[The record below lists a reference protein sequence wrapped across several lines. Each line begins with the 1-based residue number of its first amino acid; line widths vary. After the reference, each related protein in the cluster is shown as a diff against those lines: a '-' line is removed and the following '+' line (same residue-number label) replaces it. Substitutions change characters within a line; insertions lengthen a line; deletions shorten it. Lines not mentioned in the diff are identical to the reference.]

1 MTDACPERTLALARA
16 AAEAVRGLGHADIDC
31 GGLDWPAD
39 AYDLLG
45 ELALMAGRLPR
56 LLGQA
61 GRWLHMALEARILGC
76 DDGADPARAVT
87 DAVLLLDAARASA
100 AALAGDLEDARRQL
114 GTVHGTGPG
123 REPGDGQDEEEGEL
137 RS

>member
-1 MTDACPERTLALARA
+1 VTDAGPERTMALARA
-16 AAEAVRGLGHADIDC
+16 ASEAVRGLGHADIDS

-61 GRWLHMALEARILGC
+61 ARWLTGALEARILGC
-76 DDGADPARAVT
+76 DDGTDPAGAVT
-87 DAVLLLDAARASA
+87 GAVLMLDAARASA
-100 AALAGDLEDARRQL
+100 TALAGDIQDARQHL
-114 GTVHGTGPG
+114 GTVHGTGPV
-123 REPGDGQDEEEGEL
+123 REPGNEEAGEP

>member
-1 MTDACPERTLALARA
+1 VADASPERTMALARA
-16 AAEAVRGLGHADIDC
+16 ASEAVRGLGHAGIGS

-61 GRWLHMALEARILGC
+61 ARWLTGALDARILGC
-76 DDGADPARAVT
+76 DDGADPAGAVT
-87 DAVLLLDAARASA
+87 AAVLLLDAARGSA
-100 AALAGDLEDARRQL
+100 AALAGDLQDARRHL
-114 GTVHGTGPG
+114 GTIHGAGPA
-123 REPGDGQDEEEGEL
+123 REPGSEEGP

>member
-1 MTDACPERTLALARA
+1 MTDRPASPERTLALARA
-16 AAEAVRGLGHADIDC
+16 AAGAVRDLNHAGIDA

-45 ELALMAGRLPR
+45 ELALAAAGLPR

-61 GRWLHMALEARILGC
+61 GRWLRQALEARILGC
-76 DDGADPARAVT
+76 DDGTDPASAVT
-87 DAVLLLDAARASA
+87 ETVLLLDAARASA
-100 AALAGDLEDARRQL
+100 AALAGGIEDARCQL
-114 GTVHGTGPG
+114 GTVHGTEPG
-123 REPGDGQDEEEGEL
+123 REPGDEEEGDP